1 MIPKVSF
8 SSSELAVGDPAS
20 LCYLCD
26 SRPKEQPMQIHP
38 SEDTPAIPVRVRTV
52 IALALVAVLS
62 STQAWS
68 VDSASA
74 PCDTPQHH
82 QFDFWVGDWQVFDAK
97 TNQLVAFD
105 HVEKH
110 SHGCIVQQNLT
121 MVTDLYRRQDVGYRM
136 TGIGVNRFDGESWL
150 ELWADNQ
157 WGAIVLRGMPAAGK
171 AMVLTTIIPSR
182 NRDLRLEWEKRPD
195 GSVRALQYVAPT
207 GSGKWELYGDL
218 IYRPNR

>member
-8 SSSELAVGDPAS
+8 SSSELAVGDRAS

-38 SEDTPAIPVRVRTV
+38 SEDTLAIPVRVRTV

-62 STQAWS
+62 SAQSWS

-157 WGAIVLRGMPAAGK
+157 WGAIVLRGMPGAGK

>member
-1 MIPKVSF
+1 
-8 SSSELAVGDPAS
+8 
-20 LCYLCD
+20 
-26 SRPKEQPMQIHP
+26 MQTHP
-38 SEDTPAIPVRVRTV
+38 SKHAPAVPVRVSTV

-62 STQAWS
+62 PGESRPA
-68 VDSASA
+68 DSATA
-74 PCDTPQHH
+74 PCDTAQHH
-82 QFDFWVGDWQVFDAK
+82 QFDFWVGDWQVFDAR

-105 HVEKH
+105 RVEKH
-110 SHGCIVQQNLT
+110 SQGCIVQQNLT
-121 MVTDLYRRQDVGYRM
+121 MVTDLYRRQGVSYRM

-157 WGAIVLRGMPAAGK
+157 WGAIVLRGMPDAGK

-195 GSVRALQYVAPT
+195 GSVRALQYVAPA

>member
-1 MIPKVSF
+1 
-8 SSSELAVGDPAS
+8 
-20 LCYLCD
+20 
-26 SRPKEQPMQIHP
+26 MQTHP
-38 SEDTPAIPVRVRTV
+38 SEYTLAVPLRTLTV
-52 IALALVAVLS
+52 IGLAVVTFFS
-62 STQAWS
+62 SAQSWS
-68 VDSASA
+68 VDPVSA

-105 HVEKH
+105 RVEKH
-110 SHGCIVQQNLT
+110 SHDCIVQQNLT
-121 MVTDLYRRQDVGYRM
+121 MVTDLYRRPGVGYRM

-171 AMVLTTIIPSR
+171 AMVLTTIHPSR
-182 NRDLRLEWEKRPD
+182 NRDLRLEWDQRPD
-195 GSVRALQYVAPT
+195 GSVRALQYVAPA

>member
-1 MIPKVSF
+1 
-8 SSSELAVGDPAS
+8 
-20 LCYLCD
+20 
-26 SRPKEQPMQIHP
+26 MQIGP
-38 SEDTPAIPVRVRTV
+38 SESIPVTARRSSAA
-52 IALALVAVLS
+52 IALAVVAVLS
-62 STQAWS
+62 SERSWP

-74 PCDTPQHH
+74 PCDSPQHH

-97 TNQLVAFD
+97 THQLVAFD
-105 HVEKH
+105 RVEKH
-110 SHGCIVQQNLT
+110 SQGCIVQQNLT
-121 MVTDLYRRQDVGYRM
+121 MVTDLYRRPGVSYRM

-157 WGAIVLRGMPAAGK
+157 WGAIVLRGMPDAGK
-171 AMVLTTIIPSR
+171 AMVLTTLIPSR

-195 GSVRALQYVAPT
+195 GSVRALQYVAPA

>member
-1 MIPKVSF
+1 MALY
-8 SSSELAVGDPAS
+8 SSHWATRNTS
-20 LCYLCD
+20 LCYLCNT
-26 SRPKEQPMQIHP
+26 RPKEKPLQIHP
-38 SEDTPAIPVRVRTV
+38 SEYTQAVPVRVRTV
-52 IALALVAVLS
+52 IALALVAALLPGKS
-62 STQAWS
+62 WS

-82 QFDFWVGDWQVFDAK
+82 QFDFWVGDWQVFDGR

-105 HVEKH
+105 RVEKH
-110 SHGCIVQQNLT
+110 SDGCIVQQNLT
-121 MVTDLYRRQDVGYRM
+121 MVTDLYRRQGVGYRM

-157 WGAIVLRGMPAAGK
+157 WGAIVLRGMPSAGK

-182 NRDLRLEWEKRPD
+182 NRDLRLEWERRSD
-195 GSVRALQYVAPT
+195 GSVRALQYVAPA

>member
-1 MIPKVSF
+1 
-8 SSSELAVGDPAS
+8 
-20 LCYLCD
+20 
-26 SRPKEQPMQIHP
+26 MQVHP
-38 SEDTPAIPVRVRTV
+38 SEYTLAVPVRVRTV
-52 IALALVAVLS
+52 IALALAAVLLS
-62 STQAWS
+62 GKSWS
-68 VDSASA
+68 VDSDSA

-82 QFDFWVGDWQVFDAK
+82 QFDFWVGDWQVFDAR

-105 HVEKH
+105 RVEKH
-110 SHGCIVQQNLT
+110 SQGCIVQQNLT
-121 MVTDLYRRQDVGYRM
+121 MVTDLYRRQRVGYRM

-157 WGAIVLRGMPAAGK
+157 WGAIVLRGVPGAGK

-182 NRDLRLEWEKRPD
+182 NRDLRLEWERRPD
-195 GSVRALQYVAPT
+195 GSVRALQYVAPA

>member
-1 MIPKVSF
+1 MQAHPP
-8 SSSELAVGDPAS
+8 EYTLAV
-20 LCYLCD
+20 LL
-26 SRPKEQPMQIHP
+26 R
-38 SEDTPAIPVRVRTV
+38 TPIVI
-52 IALALVAVLS
+52 IALAVLAALPS
-62 STQAWS
+62 APSWS
-68 VDSASA
+68 ADSASA

-82 QFDFWVGDWQVFDAK
+82 QFDFWVGDWQVFDAR
-97 TNQLVAFD
+97 TNRLVAFD
-105 HVEKH
+105 RVEKH

-121 MVTDLYRRQDVGYRM
+121 MVADLYRRPGVSYRM

-150 ELWADNQ
+150 ELWADDQ
-157 WGAIVLRGMPAAGK
+157 WGAIVLRGMPDAGK

-195 GSVRALQYVAPT
+195 GSVRALQYVAPA